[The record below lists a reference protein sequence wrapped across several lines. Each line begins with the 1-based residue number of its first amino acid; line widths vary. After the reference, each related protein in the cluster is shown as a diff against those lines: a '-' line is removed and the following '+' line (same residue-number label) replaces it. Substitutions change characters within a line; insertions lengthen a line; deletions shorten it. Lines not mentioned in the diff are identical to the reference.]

1 MVTPKDADPEIDRG
15 AAAAEDAAKAPQI
28 DPVEAAAEVILRR
41 ALDAAPD
48 LKKALAAAGV
58 AVVVQMPGAGWMG
71 PVKTV
76 WGRVVW
82 PHSDVDQDGDSIK
95 TPFWR
100 FPAHH
105 TAWVVYR
112 RDGTQKDLSPGRG
125 NAGVSA
131 ALSAGCPVVGFSPV
145 PERHLPRDL
154 MRVADLRIVIPPLD
168 AAALAETLGVL
179 TGTLPTAA
187 LSETLCRR
195 IALEDLRLA
204 WRPGT
209 DANGYMGRLRR
220 LLEAKAASTGV
231 VLGQLHGMDEA
242 VTWGMA
248 LVRDLA
254 EYRRGVLPWSAVD
267 RGVLLYGP
275 PGTGKTTFAKALAG
289 SCGVPLISGTL
300 SQWQAAGYLNDLLK
314 VMRAA
319 FAEARAA
326 APAILFIDEI
336 DSFGDRTRFTH
347 DNKDY
352 SIQVVNGLLEELDGI
367 GGREGVVVIGACNH
381 PGRLDPAITRSG
393 RLDRTIAIPLPDQQA
408 LARILRHHLGGD
420 LPEADLSKASL
431 LALGGTGADCER
443 WVRGARRR
451 ARHGGR
457 DLVIDDVLDEIRGL
471 QRARTA
477 DEAYRYA
484 VHEAGHALVLVV
496 EEPGAL
502 VSASIRQTADTQGG
516 VVADRRDRKPV
527 TRKEVAGRL
536 RMLLAGRA
544 AEEVVFG
551 DVSTGSGGNASSD
564 LAQATMLAAAAL
576 NAYGLD
582 DGVDGLLWRGLPT
595 PDTLPATLSLR
606 PDMGAQVS
614 AMLADGYA
622 EAKDLIQRHR
632 QELECI
638 ARLLVERETADGTEI
653 EILVYGGEDGD
664 AIATPP

>member
-1 MVTPKDADPEIDRG
+1 MVTPKDVDPEIDRG

-41 ALDAAPD
+41 ALDAAPE
-48 LKKALAAAGV
+48 LKEALAAAGV
-58 AVVVQMPGAGWMG
+58 AVVVQVPGAGWMG
-71 PVKTV
+71 PVETV

-100 FPAHH
+100 FPARH
-105 TAWVVYR
+105 TAWVAYR
-112 RDGTQKDLSPGRG
+112 RDGTQKDHSPGRG

-154 MRVADLRIVIPPLD
+154 MRVTDLRIVIRPLD
-168 AAALAETLGVL
+168 ATALAETLGVL
-179 TGTLPTAA
+179 TGTLPTTA
-187 LSETLCRR
+187 LPETLCRR
-195 IALEDLRLA
+195 IAVEDLRLA

-209 DANGYMGRLRR
+209 GADGYMGRLRR
-220 LLEAKAASTGV
+220 LLEAKEASTGV

-248 LVRDLA
+248 LARDLA

-314 VMRAA
+314 AMRAA

-367 GGREGVVVIGACNH
+367 GGREGVVVVGACNH

-393 RLDRTIAIPLPDQQA
+393 RLDRAIAIPVPDQQA
-408 LARILRHHLGGD
+408 LVRILRHHLGVD
-420 LPEADLSKASL
+420 LPDVGLSTAAL

-451 ARHGGR
+451 ARHAGR
-457 DLVIDDVLDEIRGL
+457 DLVVARPARRDP
-471 QRARTA
+471 RAP
-477 DEAYRYA
+477 
-484 VHEAGHALVLVV
+484 AG
-496 EEPGAL
+496 
-502 VSASIRQTADTQGG
+502 T
-516 VVADRRDRKPV
+516 DRRR
-527 TRKEVAGRL
+527 
-536 RMLLAGRA
+536 
-544 AEEVVFG
+544 
-551 DVSTGSGGNASSD
+551 
-564 LAQATMLAAAAL
+564 
-576 NAYGLD
+576 
-582 DGVDGLLWRGLPT
+582 GVPIRR
-595 PDTLPATLSLR
+595 S
-606 PDMGAQVS
+606 
-614 AMLADGYA
+614 
-622 EAKDLIQRHR
+622 
-632 QELECI
+632 
-638 ARLLVERETADGTEI
+638 
-653 EILVYGGEDGD
+653 
-664 AIATPP
+664 